1 MSAGAKKN
9 NAAVRG
15 MKTHGRFRPYPK
27 YKPAGVAWLG
37 HVPEGWDVMRIKY
50 RTTTNDEVLPEN
62 TDPNYEMEYIDISSV
77 DSASGI
83 ASCTV
88 VTFEDAPS
96 RARRIVRNNDV
107 IISTVRT
114 YLKAIAAIKEPK
126 PDTIVSTGFA
136 VIRPKGIEPK
146 YLAFALREP
155 GLINEIVAR
164 SVGVSYPAINASEIG
179 CLPIPIPKED
189 EQHTIADFLDRET
202 ARIDALIDKNRRLIE
217 RLKEKRSAL
226 ISRTVTRGL
235 PLEEAR
241 AAGFDPNPKLKDS
254 GVEWLGPIPKEW
266 RIQPLMHLTDQSR
279 MIMYGIVL
287 PGPDVEDGVLIVKGG
302 DIKPG
307 NLRPENLCRTTREI
321 ERNYAR
327 SRLKA
332 GDIVFSIRGTVGEAE
347 LVPQAIE
354 GANLTQDAARVAA
367 REGVDSRWL
376 LYSLKSLAVIDA
388 LLSLSLGAA
397 VRGVNIRD
405 LKRVSIPLPA
415 TQNELHAIANY
426 LDRETAKIDA
436 LVAKVETAIDRLKE
450 YRSAIISA
458 AVTGKI
464 DLRGATK

>member
-1 MSAGAKKN
+1 
-9 NAAVRG
+9 
-15 MKTHGRFRPYPK
+15 
-27 YKPAGVAWLG
+27 
-37 HVPEGWDVMRIKY
+37 
-50 RTTTNDEVLPEN
+50 
-62 TDPNYEMEYIDISSV
+62 
-77 DSASGI
+77 
-83 ASCTV
+83 
-88 VTFEDAPS
+88 
-96 RARRIVRNNDV
+96 
-107 IISTVRT
+107 
-114 YLKAIAAIKEPK
+114 
-126 PDTIVSTGFA
+126 
-136 VIRPKGIEPK
+136 
-146 YLAFALREP
+146 
-155 GLINEIVAR
+155 
-164 SVGVSYPAINASEIG
+164 
-179 CLPIPIPKED
+179 
-189 EQHTIADFLDRET
+189 
-202 ARIDALIDKNRRLIE
+202 
-217 RLKEKRSAL
+217 
-226 ISRTVTRGL
+226 
-235 PLEEAR
+235 
-241 AAGFDPNPKLKDS
+241 
-254 GVEWLGPIPKEW
+254 
-266 RIQPLMHLTDQSR
+266 MHLTDQSR

>member
-1 MSAGAKKN
+1 
-9 NAAVRG
+9 
-15 MKTHGRFRPYPK
+15 
-27 YKPAGVAWLG
+27 
-37 HVPEGWDVMRIKY
+37 
-50 RTTTNDEVLPEN
+50 
-62 TDPNYEMEYIDISSV
+62 
-77 DSASGI
+77 
-83 ASCTV
+83 
-88 VTFEDAPS
+88 
-96 RARRIVRNNDV
+96 V

-114 YLKAIAAIKEPK
+114 YLRAIASIKNPK
-126 PDTIVSTGFA
+126 PNTIVSTGFA
-136 VIRPKGIEPK
+136 VIRAKDIEAK

-189 EQHTIADFLDRET
+189 EQRTIADFLDRET
-202 ARIDALIDKNRRLIE
+202 ARIDALVDKNRRLIE

-266 RIQPLMHLTDQSR
+266 GIQPLMHLTDQSR

-415 TQNELHAIANY
+415 TQNEQHAIANY

-436 LVAKVETAIDRLKE
+436 LVAKVETAIERLKE
-450 YRSAIISA
+450 YRSALISA

>member
-1 MSAGAKKN
+1 
-9 NAAVRG
+9 

-37 HVPEGWDVMRIKY
+37 YVPEGWDVMRIKY

-114 YLKAIAAIKEPK
+114 YLRAIASIKNPK
-126 PDTIVSTGFA
+126 PNTIVSTGFA
-136 VIRPKGIEPK
+136 VIRAKDIEAK

-189 EQHTIADFLDRET
+189 EQRTIADFLDRET
-202 ARIDALIDKNRRLIE
+202 ARIDALVDKNRRLIE

-266 RIQPLMHLTDQSR
+266 GIQPLMHLTDQSR

-415 TQNELHAIANY
+415 TQNEQHAIANY

-436 LVAKVETAIDRLKE
+436 LVAKVETAIERLKE
-450 YRSAIISA
+450 YRSALISA

>member
-1 MSAGAKKN
+1 MSTGAKKN

-189 EQHTIADFLDRET
+189 EQRTIADFLDRET
-202 ARIDALIDKNRRLIE
+202 AGSMPSSTKIE
-217 RLKEKRSAL
+217 GSSNGSKRSARL
-226 ISRTVTRGL
+226 S
-235 PLEEAR
+235 
-241 AAGFDPNPKLKDS
+241 
-254 GVEWLGPIPKEW
+254 
-266 RIQPLMHLTDQSR
+266 
-279 MIMYGIVL
+279 Y
-287 PGPDVEDGVLIVKGG
+287 
-302 DIKPG
+302 
-307 NLRPENLCRTTREI
+307 RE
-321 ERNYAR
+321 R
-327 SRLKA
+327 
-332 GDIVFSIRGTVGEAE
+332 
-347 LVPQAIE
+347 
-354 GANLTQDAARVAA
+354 
-367 REGVDSRWL
+367 
-376 LYSLKSLAVIDA
+376 
-388 LLSLSLGAA
+388 
-397 VRGVNIRD
+397 
-405 LKRVSIPLPA
+405 
-415 TQNELHAIANY
+415 
-426 LDRETAKIDA
+426 
-436 LVAKVETAIDRLKE
+436 
-450 YRSAIISA
+450 
-458 AVTGKI
+458 
-464 DLRGATK
+464 